1 MARQLIILSFRVEGY
16 DLEVD
21 GLGLVHASD
30 VQMQMQMALLLKI

>member
-21 GLGLVHASD
+21 GLGLLHASD
-30 VQMQMQMALLLKI
+30 VQMQMALLLKI